1 MTVSSDYLSRV
12 NAYRRVLLGGDDFYG
27 WFLGPRMIYTS
38 GIVGSLEEEES
49 LEKLQ
54 DNKLTV
60 VCEKVCLLHFQR
72 EPQW

>member
-1 MTVSSDYLSRV
+1 MDRLPFVGTRNGALTSPS
-12 NAYRRVLLGGDDFYG
+12 GGDDFYG

-60 VCEKVCLLHFQR
+60 VCEKVCLLHFR
-72 EPQW
+72 CELKW